1 MPPRDLQR
9 LLADLLDG
17 ITIVADG
24 VATGRLNA
32 DQFQAEMARRLFEGH
47 VAAALI
53 GGETRRL
60 TPDAEALVVKAV
72 QAQLPYLDR
81 FADEIAS
88 GGWLEKYHARAALY
102 AGSIKPT
109 FWQARAGGLE
119 MPYYPGDGTTPCL
132 GNCRCHLETTWLDEE
147 NLDADVYWRLGA
159 EQHCTV
165 CPERAARSPYR
176 FREGVLV

>member
-17 ITIVADG
+17 IAIVADG

-60 TPDAEALVVKAV
+60 TPDAAALVVKAV

-81 FADEIAS
+81 FADEIAA

-119 MPYYPGDGTTPCL
+119 MPYYPAQGTDCMN
-132 GNCRCHLETTWLDEE
+132 NCRCAWRIDWLDRE
-147 NLDADVYWRLGA
+147 NLDAD
-159 EQHCTV
+159 CTWV
-165 CPERAARSPYR
+165 RGVGDSCDTCISRESVGTLR